1 MLPTYTFYTTESTKV
16 SPRKKLFVS
25 FCLSFKDKSQVHHA
39 PNCRVLSVY
48 RLQKN
53 NDDIFYGAKN
63 KLPTKFRTDVNI
75 KDRHVLLLYLPA
87 DKTWL
92 TFTTNCLLPEKW
104 YDSPQWWSI
113 LPKHCIVWF
122 MPHVIY
128 QLGRSDE
135 ESFLSCMVHTYVR
148 GEFVIMML
156 TDGWR
161 RGTDK
166 GW

>member
-1 MLPTYTFYTTESTKV
+1 MLNIYIYKCSMPLLYWLWILLSLDMLPTFTFYTTESTKV

-87 DKTWL
+87 DKNL
-92 TFTTNCLLPEKW
+92 IN
-104 YDSPQWWSI
+104 
-113 LPKHCIVWF
+113 
-122 MPHVIY
+122 IY
-128 QLGRSDE
+128 NKLFITRE
-135 ESFLSCMVHTYVR
+135 TV
-148 GEFVIMML
+148 
-156 TDGWR
+156 
-161 RGTDK
+161 
-166 GW
+166 